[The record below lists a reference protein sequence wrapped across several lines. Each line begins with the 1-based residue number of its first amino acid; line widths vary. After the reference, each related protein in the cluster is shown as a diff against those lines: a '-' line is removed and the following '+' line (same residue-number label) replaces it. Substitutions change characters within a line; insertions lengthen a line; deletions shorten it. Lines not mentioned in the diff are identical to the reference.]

1 MKKILSLLLTAIIP
15 VTSLLLLNTVSA
27 SESEKLLTSSA
38 VILIPENA
46 TVQETAAAERL
57 QELIAEISGVSH
69 EIVTSNPNDFYEIS
83 VGETGRVEADFSG
96 KLDGSYIIKS
106 YDNGVAI
113 VGTPN
118 RGNIWGVY
126 EFIRRY
132 GGGIYYISAEMA
144 KTRSSILLPENADA
158 SYFPV
163 LEYTETDW
171 VSPHD
176 VSYSLANG
184 LNGTI
189 YRDIPDEYG
198 GMVGYIGNFAHT
210 LTKDFCSKDVYFE
223 THPEYFA
230 ERNGVRVPDQLCL
243 TNESVYNIVK
253 EEVFD
258 LLKREHNPEATL
270 QIISLTQ
277 YDNTNYC
284 TCESCSALDEAN
296 GSPSGSN
303 ITFVNKIA
311 EDVEKAGY
319 DNVAIDTFA
328 YQYTRSAPTNVVP
341 RDNVIVRFCTLEACF
356 THPLDSTLCSSNKRV
371 FGDFKD
377 WSKICDNLYVWD
389 YTSNFWHTLGIFPD
403 FDVLQ
408 TNMQL
413 FVENGVKG
421 IYEEGNYFMPTC
433 DTEFGEL
440 RAYLICKLMQN
451 PYCDYEQE
459 MNNFLAYYYGDAGEY
474 IKKFIDKTS
483 KVAART
489 HSKISTEMSEVF
501 IFLPGEISAC
511 NKLWKKAKDAVKED
525 NENYLERVERSE
537 LSWRFVKASVN
548 GGEFNGIFS
557 GIEARKELRAD
568 LEKSVTMTSASNPLV
583 FNDDY
588 IYLPAKYWFK
598 TDYEGFDLF
607 LKNLIIFYVNFIEMF
622 K

>member
-1 MKKILSLLLTAIIP
+1 MKKILSFILSTLILVTALLPIN
-15 VTSLLLLNTVSA
+15 SVSA
-27 SESEKLLTSSA
+27 AESEKLLPDNA

-46 TVQETAAAERL
+46 TVQEAAAAEKL
-57 QELIAEISGVSH
+57 KELIAEISDVSH
-69 EIVTSNPNDFYEIS
+69 EIVTSNPNGFYEIS
-83 VGETGRVEADFSG
+83 VGGTGRVEADFNG
-96 KLDGSYIIKS
+96 KPDGSYVIKN
-106 YDNGVAI
+106 YNGGVAI
-113 VGTPN
+113 CGTPN

-126 EFIRRY
+126 DFIRRY

-144 KTRSSILLPENADA
+144 KTRSSILLPENADI
-158 SYFPV
+158 SYSPV
-163 LEYTETDW
+163 FEYTETDW

-198 GMVGYIGNFAHT
+198 GMVGYLGNFAHT
-210 LTKDFCSKDVYFE
+210 LTNNFCSKDVYFE

-230 ERNGVRVPDQLCL
+230 ERDGVRVPGQLCL
-243 TNESVYNIVK
+243 TNEDVYEIVK
-253 EEVFD
+253 SEVFE
-258 LLKREHNPEATL
+258 LLESGHNPEASL

-284 TCESCSALDEAN
+284 MCESCAALDEAN

-303 ITFVNKIA
+303 ITFVNRIA

-356 THPLDSTLCSSNKRV
+356 SHPLDSKFCSSNKRV

-377 WSKICDNLYVWD
+377 WSEICDNLYVWD
-389 YTSNFWHTLGIFPD
+389 YASNFWHTLGIFPD

-451 PYCDYEQE
+451 PYCDYDKE
-459 MNNFLAYYYGDAGEY
+459 MNDFLAYYYGDADEY
-474 IKKFIDKTS
+474 IKKFINKTS
-483 KVAART
+483 KIAART
-489 HSKISTEMSEVF
+489 HNKISTEMSEAF
-501 IFLPGEISAC
+501 IFLPGEISVC
-511 NKLWKKAKDAVKED
+511 NTLWEKAKDAVKN
-525 NENYLERVERSE
+525 NEVCLERVKRSE

-548 GGEFNGIFS
+548 GGEFSGIFR
-557 GIEARKELRAD
+557 GIEARKELRVD
-568 LEKSVTMTSASNPLV
+568 LEKAVTMTSASNPLA

-598 TDYEGFDLF
+598 TDYEGFELF
-607 LKNLIIFYVNFIEMF
+607 IKNLIMFFVDFMEMF
-622 K
+622 N